1 MLASGATVNELA
13 KVCAE
18 STDAEQW
25 ELFLRLS
32 TPFVSITAARVC
44 RIWTG
49 KTNGALIEDIVQE
62 VFVKI
67 CDQERKILREFK
79 PRGEDSFFALLRVV
93 SASVANDYFRRHYS
107 LKRGG
112 NVVTLSLDDVQE
124 THSGRQ
130 APSAI
135 QRSVLHAQLDQMIR
149 SAPDVIGER
158 DRNLF
163 WLYYLH
169 GFTAEELASFDG
181 ANLTPKGVES
191 ALRRVIQ
198 WLKGEMKRRNQNQSP
213 KPLPENTIEI
223 KGILS

>member
-13 KVCAE
+13 KICSE
-18 STDAEQW
+18 STDAAQW
-25 ELFLRLS
+25 ERFLRLA
-32 TPFVSITAARVC
+32 TPYASMTAARVC

-49 KTNGALIEDIVQE
+49 KTDSALIEDIVQE
-62 VFVKI
+62 VFVRI

-112 NVVTLSLDDVQE
+112 HAVTLSLEEVQE
-124 THSGRQ
+124 TYSGRQ
-130 APSAI
+130 ASNAI
-135 QRSVLHAQLDQMIR
+135 QSSVLHAQLDQMIR
-149 SAPDVIGER
+149 SAPAEISER

-169 GFTAEELASFDG
+169 GFTAEELASIEG
-181 ANLTPKGVES
+181 ANLTSKGVES
-191 ALRRVIQ
+191 ALRRMIQ
-198 WLKGEMKRRNQNQSP
+198 WLKSEIRRRNQSRNLNAPQESA
-213 KPLPENTIEI
+213 IEI
-223 KGILS
+223 KGIFS